1 MPPNQEDNMEK
12 GSLDVKYFLDTASL
26 AELKEFHDKLAR
38 KNHDNVFDALLGCL
52 TSMMEEKR
60 SVLV

>member
-1 MPPNQEDNMEK
+1 MEK
-12 GSLDVKYFLDTASL
+12 GSLDVRYFLDTASL

-60 SVLV
+60 AVLV